1 MKYYVN
7 ITQGQV
13 HYQREG
19 SGEPLL
25 LLHQT
30 RMSSEEYSEM
40 IPILAKTH
48 QVVAMDL
55 LGHGN
60 SVTPPSDYTIEDH
73 AKAITYFLDALGVEK
88 TSIVGHH
95 VGARIAVELAANWPE
110 RVNKLILSG
119 CPWYTEEQRRALE
132 GDWKY
137 HRWKITEDNSF
148 LVGLGEANKR
158 LWGPNID
165 AKALCK
171 ILGISLQNLSSSYN
185 IHEAVFKH
193 DIDPRLRMVG
203 CPTLLLSGSE
213 DVFYDKLEPISR
225 LIPRSRTQV
234 IDGAG
239 GYICLQKPKEFAEAI
254 VDFLKDPEFEVI
266 P

>member
-1 MKYYVN
+1 MKYYAT
-7 ITQGQV
+7 IGEGQV

-48 QVVAMDL
+48 QVVAIDL

-73 AKAITYFLDALGVEK
+73 ARVITYFLDILGVEK
-88 TSIVGHH
+88 ASIVGHH
-95 VGARIAVELAANWPE
+95 VGARIAVELAATWPE
-110 RVNKLILSG
+110 RVNKLVLSG

-132 GDWKY
+132 SDWKY
-137 HRWKITEDNSF
+137 HRWEITEDSSF
-148 LVGLGEANKR
+148 LTELWEADKR
-158 LWGPNID
+158 LWGSNID

-193 DIDPRLRMVG
+193 DIDPRLRIVK

-239 GYICLQKPKEFAEAI
+239 GYICLEKPKEFARAI
-254 VDFLKDPEFEVI
+254 VDFVGNPGI
-266 P
+266 

>member
-40 IPILAKTH
+40 IPILAKTY

-95 VGARIAVELAANWPE
+95 VGARIAVELAASWPE

-148 LVGLGEANKR
+148 LVGLGETNKR

-213 DVFYDKLEPISR
+213 DVFYDKLELISR